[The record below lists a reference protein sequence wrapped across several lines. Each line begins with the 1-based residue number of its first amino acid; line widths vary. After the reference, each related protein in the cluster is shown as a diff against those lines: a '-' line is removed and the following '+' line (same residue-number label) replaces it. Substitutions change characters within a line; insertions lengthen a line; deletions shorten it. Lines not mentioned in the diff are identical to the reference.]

1 MSLGD
6 LHNPKAAA
14 DLIANFRKRFSTKVC
29 MAPQTDH
36 SGGIVS
42 AHTLSSQAVLRKL
55 SVDGHVYAPSHS
67 GHFSPDAHPIEI
79 RRLGLRDVSVFNG
92 FCAKHDAELFSCI
105 ENEPFCFRREQCF
118 MLAYR
123 ATARECYLKR
133 KQSESIPTP
142 DEIRAIHGIDEQ
154 LTYSE
159 YTLIHQAASL
169 RGAEEVE
176 GLKAKLDGY
185 LVKNAWDRL
194 VTYAVLFPQTP
205 NVAASFAFQP
215 FHDMNGIQLQDYVD
229 LSAEM
234 SLLIVNL
241 LPLEQGGAAIFSWPD
256 SSNSAP
262 RRFFDSVVNS
272 DNLTSSVIHAVL
284 DHSENFAFAPV
295 WYEAQSEET
304 KAYLFSRIVLLEG
317 GLAYSNQGRPD
328 SSAPFLD
335 DWGKGNVCQY

>member
-6 LHNPKAAA
+6 LHNPRAAA

-55 SVDGHVYAPSHS
+55 SVDGHVYAPNHS
-67 GHFSPDAHPIEI
+67 GRLSPGAHPIEI
-79 RRLGLRDVSVFNG
+79 KRLGLRDVSVFNG

-105 ENEPFCFRREQCF
+105 ENEPFRFRREQCF

-123 ATARECYLKR
+123 AAARECYLKR
-133 KQSESIPTP
+133 KQCESLPTP

-154 LTYSE
+154 LAYSK
-159 YTLIHQAASL
+159 YMLIHQAASL

-176 GLKAKLDGY
+176 GFKARLDGY
-185 LVKNAWDRL
+185 LVAKAWDRL

-205 NVAASFAFQP
+205 SVVASFAFEP
-215 FHDMNGIQLQDYVD
+215 FHDMNGAQLQNYED

-234 SLLIVNL
+234 SPLAVNL
-241 LPLEQGGAAIFSWPD
+241 LPLEQGGAAIFSWLD

-272 DNLTSSVIHAVL
+272 DNLLSS
-284 DHSENFAFAPV
+284 
-295 WYEAQSEET
+295 
-304 KAYLFSRIVLLEG
+304 R
-317 GLAYSNQGRPD
+317 
-328 SSAPFLD
+328 
-335 DWGKGNVCQY
+335 